1 MVESDERIES
11 RNLRQLVNKIR
22 NYIDYLKENKK
33 FTTEFYKIGDG
44 ISVSIKN

>member
-1 MVESDERIES
+1 MMKK
-11 RNLRQLVNKIR
+11 N
-22 NYIDYLKENKK
+22 IDYLKENKK